1 MKNASLNVSL
11 KFRGA
16 KMITQED
23 IARKLNV
30 SRTTVARALNGNSN
44 IKPETKEKILS
55 LCDEL
60 GYVKNPIS
68 TSLAIKKKKKV
79 FAFIIKSKNIHYS
92 LELIKG
98 LKRAEQEFEFYRY
111 SIEIIETDINE
122 PIKQLEELNRVINEE
137 KPDGII
143 IIPLLKEKIKQVKLQ
158 KPKIFFVTLDISIDE
173 SIVNVGV
180 DYFKSGRI
188 TAEVFINIISKGK
201 KILVLDTVD
210 DRISSKLYLKG
221 FLSRIK
227 EEEKE
232 LIVGPIYDENLKEN
246 AIEIIKKHVNSDI
259 EGLYSTRFLTDIIL
273 NIEKILNRKLKVV
286 ANGISDVVYNLI
298 LDKSIIAAVVERW
311 EEEGY
316 IAAKI
321 MFNYIYKNSKP
332 SFNNYITKSKIMF
345 RENLK

>member
-1 MKNASLNVSL
+1 MTLQ
-11 KFRGA
+11 FRRA
-16 KMITQED
+16 KMVTQED
-23 IARKLNV
+23 IAKKLNI

-44 IKPETKEKILS
+44 IKAETKEKILR
-55 LCDEL
+55 LCNEL

-79 FAFIIKSKNIHYS
+79 FAFIIKSKNKYYS

-98 LKRAEQEFEFYRY
+98 LKRAEQEFKFYRY
-111 SIEIIETDINE
+111 SIEIVETDINE
-122 PIKQLEELNRVINEE
+122 PIKQLEALNKIITEE

-158 KPKIFFVTLDISIDE
+158 NPKIFFITLDISIDK

-246 AIEIIKKHVNSDI
+246 AIKIIRKYVNSEI
-259 EGLYSTRFLTDIIL
+259 EGIYSTRFLTDIIL
-273 NIEKILNRKLKVV
+273 NIKKILNRKFKIV
-286 ANGISDVVYNLI
+286 ANGISDTVYNLI
-298 LDKSIIAAVVERW
+298 LDKSIIATVVERW

-332 SFNNYITKSKIMF
+332 SFDNYTTESKIMF